1 MNSSPESQLALST
14 DDPMTTEI
22 MRRYLI
28 STVEEMVRTT
38 TRTAYSTCFS
48 EALDFTCALFNE
60 RGKMTAQAAGVPIH
74 VGSLGEVLKDI
85 FKHYDSFDPGDVV
98 IHNDPYAGGSHQAD
112 VVVARPMFYERE
124 LIGFAVNR
132 GHWVDIG
139 GMAAGGWGGSATHV
153 VQEALIIPPSKLY
166 RQGQLVREIRDFV
179 LRNVRI
185 PKYAW
190 GDMQAQIA
198 SAITAE
204 RRIGALC
211 ERYGVQG
218 VRDAGD
224 RAIEYSRDRFHR
236 QMAIIPDGVYE
247 AHDFME
253 NDGRVAD
260 QPRKIALRLTKNG
273 TSLVADYT
281 GSDKQVGG
289 PINATLSDTMAGTY
303 TGLINIIDP
312 EIPINSGVLDAV
324 EIVAPLGSIVNPTY
338 PAPVFAGIADT
349 ADRIY
354 EIVFQALARV
364 TPDRIT
370 AGTYASG
377 NCTTGAG
384 VNSDGSEFVWYSF
397 GGGGCGARS
406 WADGNTGEWHAMA
419 TCRNEPAEIWEN
431 RYPLRV
437 VDFRLRPDSAGAGK
451 WRGGLGH
458 VKALELLQDTYLS
471 ACADR
476 NVIPPFGLAGG
487 QPGACNK
494 LTIEVEGEELGFTDA
509 YRTISPSKFSNLLA
523 AKGSIYRIYAGGGG
537 GFGSPME
544 RAPELV
550 RADVEQGY
558 VTVDAARDE
567 YGVVLDPKTLAL
579 DEIATR
585 RLRSGV

>member
-1 MNSSPESQLALST
+1 LTRSVAGLESV
-14 DDPMTTEI
+14 DDPLTIEI
-22 MRRYLI
+22 MRRYLV

-60 RGKMTAQAAGVPIH
+60 KGKMTAQAAGVPVH
-74 VGSLGEVLKDI
+74 VGSLGVVLNDI
-85 FKHYDSFDPGDVV
+85 FKHYDTFKPGDVV

-112 VVVARPMFYERE
+112 VVAARPMFFGDE

-166 RQGQLVREIRDFV
+166 REGQLVREIRDFV

-190 GDMQAQIA
+190 GDLQSQIA

-211 ERYGVQG
+211 ERYGVAA
-218 VRDAGD
+218 VREAGEL
-224 RAIEYSRDRFHR
+224 AISYSRDRFHK
-236 QMAIIPDGVYE
+236 QMEIIPDGEYRAE
-247 AHDFME
+247 DFME

-260 QPRKIALRLTKNG
+260 QPRKIALKLTKQG
-273 TSLVADYT
+273 TRLVADFS
-281 GSDKQVGG
+281 GSDPQVGG

-324 EIVAPLGSIVNPTY
+324 EIIAPLGSIVNPVY

-354 EIVFQALARV
+354 EIVFLALADV
-364 TPDRIT
+364 VPHRIT
-370 AGTYASG
+370 AGSYASG

-384 VNSDGSEFVWYSF
+384 MRSDGSEFVWYSF

-406 WADGNTGEWHAMA
+406 FGDGNTGEWHAMA

-437 VDFRLRPDSAGAGK
+437 IDFRVRPDSAGAGR

-458 VKALELLQDTYLS
+458 VKALELLEDTYLS

-487 QPGACNK
+487 KPGACNR
-494 LTIEVEGEELGFTDA
+494 LTIEIDREELTFTDA

-523 AKGSIYRIYAGGGG
+523 PKGSVYRIYAGGGG
-537 GFGSPME
+537 GFGSP
-544 RAPELV
+544 RKRPVELV
-550 RADVEQGY
+550 QADVEAGY
-558 VTVDAARDE
+558 VTVEAAREE
-567 YGVVLDPKTLAL
+567 YFVVIDPTTLKVDNA
-579 DEIATR
+579 ATEK
-585 RLRSGV
+585 LRSAR